1 MTREQAKTTFAIHT
15 NRGDEYI
22 KVDKRVFHKF
32 VDRVYDDFE
41 TKHKYII
48 ELIAH
53 TAGSGNKAISQT
65 LLTIDGILKEM
76 REQK

>member
-1 MTREQAKTTFAIHT
+1 MTREEAI
-15 NRGDEYI
+15 EWM
-22 KVDKRVFHKF
+22 HKE
-32 VDRVYDDFE
+32 VPAEILLERIYDDFDA
-41 TKHKYII
+41 KHRYII

>member
-1 MTREQAKTTFAIHT
+1 MTRKQAKSIFTIQT
-15 NRGDEYI
+15 NGEDEYI

-32 VDRVYDDFE
+32 VDRIYDDFE
-41 TKHKYII
+41 AKHQYII

-76 REQK
+76 MDK

>member
-1 MTREQAKTTFAIHT
+1 MTREDVNKVIQSNQKIDDSSRAWVELLIDKIY
-15 NRGDEYI
+15 DEF
-22 KVDKRVFHKF
+22 DA
-32 VDRVYDDFE
+32 
-41 TKHKYII
+41 KHKYII